1 MPVLD
6 LQSSAC
12 SCTGNP
18 QNTSIQNFTNLTYV
32 ESNSEDDGDQH
43 DGEANDE
50 LYTTTFVIK
59 GSTYNDIYQENL
71 KTVQSALRLKKP
83 MTIQLEKEPDNPK
96 DSNAILVKVCV
107 ATLVLKNYLKL
118 FQQFVNRKL

>member
-59 GSTYNDIYQENL
+59 GSTYNDIYQETPY
-71 KTVQSALRLKKP
+71 KDCPRLC
-83 MTIQLEKEPDNPK
+83 TNIEK
-96 DSNAILVKVCV
+96 SLYFIFI
-107 ATLVLKNYLKL
+107 KL
-118 FQQFVNRKL
+118 